1 MKRKIDEI
9 SSGGV
14 GITGSRRAIIIS
26 SDALLIPE
34 HKQWVEN
41 AWDKMLDN
49 FKLNG
54 ENLDDTQKENI
65 KKVRDFFNQCKLCDK
80 ESISKK
86 VDEFV
91 NSNPTFKLY
100 KTELSEKAQNPA
112 DLIAKS
118 IAFGLNLQEPRDYT
132 AEDISYLDAYK
143 KEVVK
148 WADKSQSK
156 HSELAQA
163 LVEFLANNHIC
174 DLFRTPQKR
183 EIIRN
188 GNFELMNKENEIFL
202 KKVKVENF
210 GLIPDPKD
218 EKKDIRRPGL
228 DDNLKEKDKILLL
241 VEQAEFEKI
250 AQSQWEQD
258 KDYYK
263 SYAKALFNNKDKITI
278 LVEDPLRKLS
288 QKVLDEME
296 GFGFK
301 VKQVEYDKMVENV
314 KEFVEES
321 KSPTA
326 ETTNRDPGGV
336 PNPLKPGN
344 SQGQSSH
351 L

>member
-1 MKRKIDEI
+1 MKRKIDKI

-14 GITGSRRAIIIS
+14 DITGSRRAIIIS

-41 AWDKMLDN
+41 AWDEMLNN

-54 ENLDDTQKENI
+54 ENLDVTQKENI
-65 KKVRDFFNQCKLCDK
+65 KKVRDFFNQCKVCDK
-80 ESISKK
+80 ELILKK
-86 VDEFV
+86 VNEFV
-91 NSNPTFKLY
+91 NSNPAFEPY
-100 KTELSEKAQNPA
+100 KTKLSEKAQNPA
-112 DLIAKS
+112 GLIAKS
-118 IAFGLNLQEPRDYT
+118 IAFGLNLQETRDYT
-132 AEDISYLDAYK
+132 AEDISYLNAYK
-143 KEVVK
+143 KQVVNE
-148 WADKSQSK
+148 ADKPQSE

-163 LVEFLANNHIC
+163 LVEFLANEHIC
-174 DLFRTPQKR
+174 NLFRTPQKR
-183 EIIRN
+183 EIIRD

-202 KKVKVENF
+202 KNVKVENF

-228 DDNLKEKDKILLL
+228 DKNLEGKDKILLL

-250 AQSQWEQD
+250 AQSQGEQD

-263 SYAKALFNNKDKITI
+263 SYAKALFDNKDKITI
-278 LVEDPLRKLS
+278 LVEDPLRKLNPE
-288 QKVLDEME
+288 VLKNMK

-321 KSPTA
+321 KIPTA
-326 ETTNRDPGGV
+326 KITNRDPGGV
-336 PNPLKPGN
+336 PNPLETAS
-344 SQGQSSH
+344 SQGPSLPH
-351 L
+351 